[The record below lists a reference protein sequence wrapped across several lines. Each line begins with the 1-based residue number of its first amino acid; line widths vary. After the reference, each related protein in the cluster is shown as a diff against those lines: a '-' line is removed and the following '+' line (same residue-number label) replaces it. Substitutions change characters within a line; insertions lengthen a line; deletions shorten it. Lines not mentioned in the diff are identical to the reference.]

1 MPRQPR
7 LDTPGTLHHIIGR
20 GIERAKIF
28 RKEEDRIDFINRLAE
43 LCREEAVIVYAWALM
58 SNHYHLLVRTGKQ
71 PLSASMRRLLTGYV
85 VNFNRRHKRYG
96 HLFQNRY
103 KSIVCED
110 DPYLLELTRYIHLNP
125 LRAGIVGSLNEL
137 HRYRWAGHRVI
148 MGKAKNDW
156 QDVDTVHAYFNS
168 RRREAIIRYELFI
181 KEGVAEGRRPELT
194 GGGLVRSAGG
204 WAQVKSLRSQGIQIA
219 SDERILGSGEFTER
233 LIAEAEQREKETL
246 RLGKRMPD
254 LEEFA
259 ERIAKQQGIERDEL
273 MMGSRKREVARAR
286 KIFCQAVVKKGRYC
300 GAEAARFLG
309 ISTSAVNRLAHGDE
323 LPEVKKIIS

>member
-7 LDTPGTLHHIIGR
+7 LDTPGALHHIISR
-20 GIERAKIF
+20 GIEGTEIF

-43 LCREEAVIVYAWALM
+43 LCREGAIMVYAWALM

-71 PLSASMRRLLTGYV
+71 PLSSSMRRLLTGYV
-85 VNFNRRHKRYG
+85 VNFNRKYKRCG
-96 HLFQNRY
+96 HLFHNRY

-137 HRYRWAGHRVI
+137 QQYQWTGHGVI

-156 QDVDTVHAYFNS
+156 QNVDTVYAYFS
-168 RRREAIIRYELFI
+168 RRRKEAIVRYESFI
-181 KEGVAEGRRPELT
+181 RVGIAGGRSPELS

-204 WAQVKSLRSQGIQIA
+204 WAQVKSLRSKGLPIA
-219 SDERILGSGEFTER
+219 SDERILGSGEFIER

-246 RLGKRMPD
+246 RLKARVPD
-254 LEEFA
+254 LQELA
-259 ERIAKQQGIERDEL
+259 ERISKMQGIERDEL
-273 MMGSRKREVARAR
+273 IMGSRKREVLKAR
-286 KIFCQAVVKKGRYC
+286 KIFCQVVVKKVRYS

-309 ISTSAVNRLAHGDE
+309 ISTSAVNRLANAYE
-323 LPEVKKIIS
+323 LPEVAKTIS